1 MILLDT
7 NVISEL
13 VRPAPHPAVLA
24 YVRALAPETAFT
36 AAICEAE
43 ISYGLQRLPA
53 GQKREDLASRLAT
66 LFASGFQNQVLS
78 FDSLCASHYGAIRA
92 AREAVGRPITVEDA
106 MIAATAR
113 AHGAT
118 VATRNVDDF
127 EGCGTKVVNPWCAN

>member
-1 MILLDT
+1 MILLDSH
-7 NVISEL
+7 VISEL
-13 VRPAPHPAVLA
+13 IEPAPDPSVLA
-24 YVRALAPETAFT
+24 YVRAVAPETAFT

-43 ISYGLQRLPA
+43 MCYGQARLPA
-53 GQKREDLASRLAT
+53 GQRRADLASRIGT
-66 LFASGFQNQVLS
+66 LFASGFPNQALP

-92 AREAVGRPITVEDA
+92 AREAAGRPITVEDA

-127 EGCGTKVVNPWCAN
+127 QGCGAAIVDPWRAA

>member
-13 VRPAPHPAVLA
+13 VRPAPDPAVLA

-36 AAICEAE
+36 AAVCEAE
-43 ISYGLQRLPA
+43 INYGLARLPA
-53 GQKREDLASRLAT
+53 GRRREDLAARIAT
-66 LFASGFQNQVLS
+66 LFASGFQNQILP
-78 FDSLCASHYGAIRA
+78 FDSLCASHYGAIRS
-92 AREAVGRPITVEDA
+92 AREAAGRPITVEDA
-106 MIAATAR
+106 MIAATAC

-127 EGCGTKVVNPWCAN
+127 QGCGAEVVDPWLAA

>member
-13 VRPAPHPAVLA
+13 VRPSPAPAVLA
-24 YVRALAPETAFT
+24 YVRALVPETAFT

-43 ISYGLQRLPA
+43 ICYGVLRLRR
-53 GQKREDLASRLAT
+53 REDLASRIAT
-66 LFASGFQNQVLS
+66 LFSSGFNNQVLP
-78 FDSLCASHYGAIRA
+78 FDSLCASHYGAIRS
-92 AREAVGRPITVEDA
+92 AREAAGRPITVEDA

-127 EGCGTKVVNPWCAN
+127 QGCGTEIVDPWHTT

>member
-7 NVISEL
+7 HVISEL

-43 ISYGLQRLPA
+43 ISYGLARLPT
-53 GQKREDLASRLAT
+53 GQRRDDLASRLAT
-66 LFASGFQNQVLS
+66 LFASGFGKQILP

-92 AREAVGRPITVEDA
+92 AREAAGRSITVEDA

-113 AHGAT
+113 AYGAK

-127 EGCGTKVVNPWCAN
+127 RGCGAGIVDPWRMA